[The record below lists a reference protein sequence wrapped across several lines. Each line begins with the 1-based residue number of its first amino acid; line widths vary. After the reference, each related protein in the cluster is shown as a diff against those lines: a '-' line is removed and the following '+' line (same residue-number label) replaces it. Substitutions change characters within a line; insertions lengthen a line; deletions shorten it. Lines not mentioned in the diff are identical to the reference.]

1 MDAQGLTSSQ
11 RKLVMWYK
19 VTELKSKGLRCVQI
33 AHELGLHRHTVEKYV
48 RMSLEEFQASQ
59 AYERD
64 FKYKLDIFEEEV
76 KNELIR
82 APYLSSRQVHDHLR
96 EHHADFPEVSEKT
109 VFNLV
114 MRVRDKYRI
123 PKTYEENIRPLEK
136 LPESAPGMSMQ
147 VDFGEY
153 WMHRNDTRRVK
164 VYFFVAVMSYSRH
177 KFTYFSR
184 SPFTSEL
191 TIYAHQLAFQ
201 FYGGK
206 PQEIIYDQDKVLIH
220 SENLGDVVLTK
231 AFQAFVSSEHFKCVF
246 CRKSDPQSKGKVE
259 NVVKYIKYGFL
270 RGREFTNI
278 EMLNES
284 ALRWLARTANGL
296 PHSTTKRIPAEAFK
310 EEQPYLT
317 PYTGTPTHPQD
328 GMKEYLVRKDNTI
341 SFHSHLYNVPTG
353 TFNGDG
359 TFVWVCIKD
368 GKVEIYSNETG
379 KMLCRHDVA
388 QIPGQAILDE
398 TIQRPKL
405 PSRKELENY
414 ILSYLDGNAIVA
426 MWLKNLYES
435 KPRYYRANINRIN
448 TELESFLPEHLIKA
462 FEVCLD
468 KGDYN
473 ANDLISYC
481 DRHFGRIPKGPREPS
496 LNELLP
502 ESLQQLPQRSN
513 INDYKSI
520 FV

>member
-19 VTELKSKGLRCVQI
+19 VKELKSKGLHCAQI
-33 AHELGLHRHTVEKYV
+33 ARELGLHRHTVEKYAK
-48 RMSLEEFQASQ
+48 MSLEEFQASE

-96 EHHADFPEVSEKT
+96 EHHTDFPTVSEKT
-109 VFNLV
+109 VFNFV
-114 MRVRDKYRI
+114 MRIRDKYQI
-123 PKTYEENIRPLEK
+123 SKTYEETFRPMEK
-136 LPESAPGMSMQ
+136 QPESAPGVSMQ
-147 VDFGEY
+147 ADFGEY
-153 WMHRNDTRRVK
+153 WMHRDDTRRVK
-164 VYFFVAVMSYSRH
+164 VYFFATVMSHSRH
-177 KFTYFSR
+177 KFAYFSKT
-184 SPFTSEL
+184 PFTSEL
-191 TIYAHQLAFQ
+191 AIYAHQLAFQ

-206 PQEIIYDQDKVLIH
+206 PKEIVYDQDKVFIH
-220 SENLGDVVLTK
+220 NENLGDVVLTK
-231 AFQAFVSSEHFKCVF
+231 AFQAFVSSEHFQCVF

-284 ALRWLARTANGL
+284 AIRWLARTANGL

-310 EEQPYLT
+310 EEQPYLA
-317 PYTGTPTHPQD
+317 PYTGTPLHPQD
-328 GMKEYLVRKDNTI
+328 CMKEYLVRRDNTI
-341 SFHSHLYNVPTG
+341 NFHSHFYNVPTG

-359 TFVWVCIKD
+359 TFVWVCVKD
-368 GKVEIYSNETG
+368 DHVEIYNNETG
-379 KMLCRHDVA
+379 KMLVRHPVA
-388 QIPGQAILDE
+388 HIPGEAILDE
-398 TIQRPKL
+398 TIQRSKL

-414 ILSYLDGNAIVA
+414 ILSYLDGNALVA
-426 MWLKNLYES
+426 MWLKNLYET
-435 KPRYYRANINRIN
+435 KPRYYRANISRIN
-448 TELESFLPEHLIKA
+448 AELESFLPEALIKS

-473 ANDLISYC
+473 ANDLIIYC
-481 DRHFGRIPKGPREPS
+481 ERHFGRIPKGPREPS
-496 LNELLP
+496 LAELLP
-502 ESLQQLPQRSN
+502 ETLHESPQRSN

-520 FV
+520 FA

>member
-1 MDAQGLTSSQ
+1 MDAQRLTSSQ

-19 VTELKSKGLRCVQI
+19 VKELKSKGLHCAQI
-33 AHELGLHRHTVEKYV
+33 ARELGLHRHTVEKYV
-48 RMSLEEFQASQ
+48 KMSLEEFQASE

-96 EHHADFPEVSEKT
+96 EHHTDFPTVSEKT
-109 VFNLV
+109 VFNFV
-114 MRVRDKYRI
+114 MRIRDKYQI
-123 PKTYEENIRPLEK
+123 SKTYEETFRPMEK
-136 LPESAPGMSMQ
+136 QPESAPGVSMQ
-147 VDFGEY
+147 ADFGEY
-153 WMHRNDTRRVK
+153 WMHRDDTRRVK
-164 VYFFVAVMSYSRH
+164 VYFFATVMSHSRH
-177 KFTYFSR
+177 KFAYFSKT
-184 SPFTSEL
+184 PFTSEL
-191 TIYAHQLAFQ
+191 AIYAHQLAFQ

-206 PQEIIYDQDKVLIH
+206 PKEIVYDQDKVFIH
-220 SENLGDVVLTK
+220 NENLGDVVLTK
-231 AFQAFVSSEHFKCVF
+231 AFQAFVSSEHFQCVF

-310 EEQPYLT
+310 EEQPYLA
-317 PYTGTPTHPQD
+317 PYTGTPLHPQD
-328 GMKEYLVRKDNTI
+328 GMKEYLVRRDNTI
-341 SFHSHLYNVPTG
+341 NFHSHFYNVPTG

-359 TFVWVCIKD
+359 TFVWVCVKD
-368 GKVEIYSNETG
+368 DHVEIYNNETG
-379 KMLCRHDVA
+379 KMLVRHPVA
-388 QIPGQAILDE
+388 HIPGEAILDE
-398 TIQRPKL
+398 TIQRSKL

-414 ILSYLDGNAIVA
+414 ILSYLDGNALVA
-426 MWLKNLYES
+426 MWLKNLYET
-435 KPRYYRANINRIN
+435 KPRYYRANISRIN
-448 TELESFLPEHLIKA
+448 AELESFLPEALIKS

-473 ANDLISYC
+473 ANDLIIYC
-481 DRHFGRIPKGPREPS
+481 ERHFGRIPKGPREPS
-496 LNELLP
+496 LAELLP
-502 ESLQQLPQRSN
+502 ETLHDGPQRSN

-520 FV
+520 FA

>member
-33 AHELGLHRHTVEKYV
+33 AHQLGLHRHTVEKYV
-48 RMSLEEFQASQ
+48 KMSLEEFQASQ

-76 KNELIR
+76 KRELIN

-96 EHHADFPEVSEKT
+96 EHHADFPDVSEKT
-109 VFNLV
+109 VFNFV
-114 MRVRDKYRI
+114 MRIRDKYQI
-123 PKTYEENIRPLEK
+123 PKTYEETIRPMEK
-136 LPESAPGMSMQ
+136 LPESAPGKIMQ

-153 WMHRNDTRRVK
+153 WMRRNDTRRVK
-164 VYFFVAVMSYSRH
+164 VYFFAAVMGYSRH
-177 KFTYFSR
+177 KFTYFSKT
-184 SPFTSEL
+184 PFTTEL
-191 TIYAHQLAFQ
+191 AIYAHQLAFQ

-206 PQEIIYDQDKVLIH
+206 PWEIVYDQDKVFIH
-220 SENLGDVVLTK
+220 SENLGDLILTK
-231 AFQAFVSSEHFKCVF
+231 AFQAFVSSEHFKCVV
-246 CRKSDPQSKGKVE
+246 CHKSDPQSKGKVE

-317 PYTGTPTHPQD
+317 PYTGKPTHPQD

-341 SFHSHLYNVPTG
+341 NFHSHLYNVPTG

-359 TFVWVCIKD
+359 TFVWVCIKE

-379 KMLCRHDVA
+379 KMLCRHNVA

-414 ILSYLDGNAIVA
+414 ILSYLDGNALVA

-448 TELESFLPEHLIKA
+448 TELESFLPEHLIKS

-481 DRHFGRIPKGPREPS
+481 DRHFGRVPKGPREPS

-502 ESLQQLPQRSN
+502 DSLQQLPQRSH

>member
-1 MDAQGLTSSQ
+1 
-11 RKLVMWYK
+11 MWYK
-19 VTELKSKGLRCVQI
+19 VKELKSKGLHCAQI
-33 AHELGLHRHTVEKYV
+33 ARELGLHRHTVEKYV
-48 RMSLEEFQASQ
+48 RMSLAEFQASE

-96 EHHADFPEVSEKT
+96 EHHPDFPTVSEKT
-109 VFNLV
+109 VFNFV
-114 MRVRDKYRI
+114 MRIRDKYQI
-123 PKTYEENIRPLEK
+123 SKTYEETFRPMEK
-136 LPESAPGMSMQ
+136 QPESAPGVSMQ
-147 VDFGEY
+147 ADFGEY
-153 WMHRNDTRRVK
+153 WMHRDDTRRVK
-164 VYFFVAVMSYSRH
+164 VYFFASVMSHSRH
-177 KFTYFSR
+177 KFAYFSKT
-184 SPFTSEL
+184 PFTSEL
-191 TIYAHQLAFQ
+191 AIYAHQLAFQ

-206 PQEIIYDQDKVLIH
+206 PKEIVYDQDKVFIH
-220 SENLGDVVLTK
+220 NENLGDVVLTK
-231 AFQAFVSSEHFKCVF
+231 AFQAFVSSEHFQCVF

-310 EEQPYLT
+310 AEQPYLA
-317 PYTGTPTHPQD
+317 PYAGTPLHPQD
-328 GMKEYLVRKDNTI
+328 GMKEYLVRRDNTI
-341 SFHSHLYNVPTG
+341 NFHSHFYNVPTG

-359 TFVWVCIKD
+359 TFVWVCVKD
-368 GKVEIYSNETG
+368 DHVEIYNNETG
-379 KMLCRHDVA
+379 KMLVRHPVA
-388 QIPGQAILDE
+388 HIPGEAILDE
-398 TIQRPKL
+398 TIQRSKL

-414 ILSYLDGNAIVA
+414 ILSYLDGNALVA
-426 MWLKNLYES
+426 MWLKNLYET
-435 KPRYYRANINRIN
+435 KPRYYRANISRIN
-448 TELESFLPEHLIKA
+448 AELESFLPEALIKS

-473 ANDLISYC
+473 ANDLIIYC
-481 DRHFGRIPKGPREPS
+481 ERHFGRIPKGPREPS
-496 LNELLP
+496 LTELLP
-502 ESLQQLPQRSN
+502 ETLHNGPQRSN

-520 FV
+520 FA

>member
-1 MDAQGLTSSQ
+1 
-11 RKLVMWYK
+11 
-19 VTELKSKGLRCVQI
+19 
-33 AHELGLHRHTVEKYV
+33 
-48 RMSLEEFQASQ
+48 
-59 AYERD
+59 
-64 FKYKLDIFEEEV
+64 
-76 KNELIR
+76 
-82 APYLSSRQVHDHLR
+82 
-96 EHHADFPEVSEKT
+96 
-109 VFNLV
+109 
-114 MRVRDKYRI
+114 
-123 PKTYEENIRPLEK
+123 
-136 LPESAPGMSMQ
+136 
-147 VDFGEY
+147 
-153 WMHRNDTRRVK
+153 
-164 VYFFVAVMSYSRH
+164 MSYSRH
-177 KFTYFSR
+177 KFTYFSKT
-184 SPFTSEL
+184 PFTSEL
-191 TIYAHQLAFQ
+191 AIYAHQLAFQ

-206 PQEIIYDQDKVLIH
+206 PQEVIYDQDKVFIH
-220 SENLGDVVLTK
+220 SENFGDLVLTK
-231 AFQAFVSSEHFKCVF
+231 AFQAFVTSEHFKCVF

-270 RGREFTNI
+270 RGRDFTNI

-310 EEQPYLT
+310 EELPYLT

-341 SFHSHLYNVPTG
+341 NVHSHFYNVPTG

-379 KMLCRHDVA
+379 KILARHNVA
-388 QIPGQAILDE
+388 QIPGDAILDE

-405 PSRKELENY
+405 PNRKELENY
-414 ILSYLDGNAIVA
+414 ILAYLEGNAIVA
-426 MWLKNLYES
+426 MWLKNLYET

-448 TELESFLPEHLIKA
+448 TELESFLPEHLIKG

-496 LNELLP
+496 LAELLP
-502 ESLQQLPQRSN
+502 ASLQLLPQRSN

>member
-1 MDAQGLTSSQ
+1 MDAQGLTSPQ

-19 VTELKSKGLRCVQI
+19 VKELKSKGLNCVQI
-33 AHELGLHRHTVEKYV
+33 AHELGLHRQTVMKYEK
-48 RMSLEEFQASQ
+48 MTLDEFQASQ
-59 AYERD
+59 TYERD
-64 FKYKLDIFEEEV
+64 FKHKLDIFEEEV
-76 KNELIR
+76 KNELIDK
-82 APYLSSRQVHDHLR
+82 PYLSCRQVHDHLR
-96 EHHADFPEVSEKT
+96 ENHSDFPDVNGKT
-109 VFNLV
+109 VFNFV
-114 MRVRDKYRI
+114 MRIREKYHI
-123 PKTYEENIRPLEK
+123 TKTYEETIRPMEK
-136 LPESAPGMSMQ
+136 IPESEPGRYMQ

-177 KFTYFSR
+177 KFVYFSKT
-184 SPFTSEL
+184 PFTSEL
-191 TIYAHQLAFQ
+191 AIYAHQLAFQ

-206 PQEIIYDQDKVLIH
+206 PQKIVYDQDKVFIH
-220 SENLGDVVLTK
+220 NENLGDVVLTR
-231 AFQAFVSSEHFKCVF
+231 AFQAFVSSEHFQCVF

-270 RGREFTNI
+270 RGRDFTNI

-310 EEQPYLT
+310 EEQTYLT

-341 SFHSHLYNVPTG
+341 NFHSHLYNVPTG

-359 TFVWVCIKD
+359 TFVWVCVKD

-379 KMLCRHDVA
+379 KMLARHDVA
-388 QIPGQAILDE
+388 QIPGEAILDE

-405 PSRKELENY
+405 PNRKELENY
-414 ILSYLDGNAIVA
+414 ILAYLEGNAIVA
-426 MWLKNLYES
+426 MWLKNLYET

-448 TELESFLPEHLIKA
+448 TELESFLPEHLIKG

-481 DRHFGRIPKGPREPS
+481 ERHFGRIPKGPREPS
-496 LNELLP
+496 LMELLP

>member
-19 VTELKSKGLRCVQI
+19 VKELKSKGLHCAQI
-33 AHELGLHRHTVEKYV
+33 ARELGLHRHTVEKYV
-48 RMSLEEFQASQ
+48 KMSLAEFQASE

-96 EHHADFPEVSEKT
+96 EHHTDFPTVSEKT
-109 VFNLV
+109 VFNFV
-114 MRVRDKYRI
+114 MRIRDKYQI
-123 PKTYEENIRPLEK
+123 SKTYEETFRPMEK
-136 LPESAPGMSMQ
+136 QPESAPGVSMQ
-147 VDFGEY
+147 ADFGEY
-153 WMHRNDTRRVK
+153 WMHRDDTRRVK
-164 VYFFVAVMSYSRH
+164 VYFFAAVMSHSRH
-177 KFTYFSR
+177 KFAYFSKT
-184 SPFTSEL
+184 PFTSEL
-191 TIYAHQLAFQ
+191 AIYAHQLAFQ

-206 PQEIIYDQDKVLIH
+206 PKEIVYDQDKVFIH
-220 SENLGDVVLTK
+220 NENLGDVVLTK
-231 AFQAFVSSEHFKCVF
+231 AFQAFVSSEHFQCVF

-317 PYTGTPTHPQD
+317 PYTGTPLHPQD
-328 GMKEYLVRKDNTI
+328 GMKEYLVRRDNTI
-341 SFHSHLYNVPTG
+341 NFHSHFYNVPTG

-359 TFVWVCIKD
+359 TFVWVCVKD
-368 GKVEIYSNETG
+368 DHVEIYNNETG
-379 KMLCRHDVA
+379 KMLVRHPVA
-388 QIPGQAILDE
+388 HIPGEAILDE
-398 TIQRPKL
+398 TIQRSKL

-414 ILSYLDGNAIVA
+414 ILSYLDGNALVA
-426 MWLKNLYES
+426 MWLKNLYET
-435 KPRYYRANINRIN
+435 KPRYYRANISRIN
-448 TELESFLPEHLIKA
+448 AELESFLPEALIKS

-473 ANDLISYC
+473 ANDLIIYC
-481 DRHFGRIPKGPREPS
+481 ERHFGRIPKGPREPS
-496 LNELLP
+496 LAELLP
-502 ESLQQLPQRSN
+502 ETLHDGPQRSN

-520 FV
+520 FA

>member
-19 VTELKSKGLRCVQI
+19 VKELKSKGLHCAQI
-33 AHELGLHRHTVEKYV
+33 ARELGLHRHTVEKYV
-48 RMSLEEFQASQ
+48 KMSLEEFQASE

-96 EHHADFPEVSEKT
+96 EHHTDFPTVSEKT
-109 VFNLV
+109 VFNFV
-114 MRVRDKYRI
+114 MRIRDKYRI
-123 PKTYEENIRPLEK
+123 SKTYEEAFRPMEK
-136 LPESAPGMSMQ
+136 LPESAPGVSMQ
-147 VDFGEY
+147 ADFGEY
-153 WMHRNDTRRVK
+153 WMHRDDTRRVK
-164 VYFFVAVMSYSRH
+164 VYFFAAVMSHSRH
-177 KFTYFSR
+177 KFAYFSKT
-184 SPFTSEL
+184 PFTSEL
-191 TIYAHQLAFQ
+191 AIYAHQLAFQ

-206 PQEIIYDQDKVLIH
+206 PKEIVYDQDKVFIH
-220 SENLGDVVLTK
+220 NENLGDVVLTK
-231 AFQAFVSSEHFKCVF
+231 AFQAFVSSEHFQCVF

-284 ALRWLARTANGL
+284 AIRWLARTANGL

-310 EEQPYLT
+310 EEQPYLA
-317 PYTGTPTHPQD
+317 PYTGTPLHPQD
-328 GMKEYLVRKDNTI
+328 GMKEYLVRRDNTI
-341 SFHSHLYNVPTG
+341 NFHSHFYNVPTG

-359 TFVWVCIKD
+359 TFVWVCVKD
-368 GKVEIYSNETG
+368 DHVEIYNNETG
-379 KMLCRHDVA
+379 KMLVRHPVA
-388 QIPGQAILDE
+388 HIPGEAILDE
-398 TIQRPKL
+398 TIQRSKL

-414 ILSYLDGNAIVA
+414 ILSYLDGNALVA
-426 MWLKNLYES
+426 MWLKNLYET
-435 KPRYYRANINRIN
+435 KPRYYRANISRIN
-448 TELESFLPEHLIKA
+448 AELESFLPEALIKS

-473 ANDLISYC
+473 ANDLIIYC
-481 DRHFGRIPKGPREPS
+481 ERHFGRIPKGPREPS
-496 LNELLP
+496 LAELLP
-502 ESLQQLPQRSN
+502 ETLHDGPQRSN

-520 FV
+520 FA

>member
-19 VTELKSKGLRCVQI
+19 VKELKSKGLHCAQI
-33 AHELGLHRHTVEKYV
+33 ARELGLHRHTVEKYV
-48 RMSLEEFQASQ
+48 KMSLEEFQASE

-96 EHHADFPEVSEKT
+96 EHHTDFPTVSEKT
-109 VFNLV
+109 VFNFV
-114 MRVRDKYRI
+114 MRIRDKYQI
-123 PKTYEENIRPLEK
+123 SKTYEETFRPMEK
-136 LPESAPGMSMQ
+136 QPESAPGVSMQ
-147 VDFGEY
+147 ADFGEY
-153 WMHRNDTRRVK
+153 WMHRDDTRRVK
-164 VYFFVAVMSYSRH
+164 VYFFAAVMSHSRH
-177 KFTYFSR
+177 KFAYFSKT
-184 SPFTSEL
+184 PFTSEL
-191 TIYAHQLAFQ
+191 AIYAHQLAFQ

-206 PQEIIYDQDKVLIH
+206 PKEIVYDQDKVFIH
-220 SENLGDVVLTK
+220 NENLGDVVLTK
-231 AFQAFVSSEHFKCVF
+231 AFHAFVSSEHFQCVF

-317 PYTGTPTHPQD
+317 PYTGTPLHPQD
-328 GMKEYLVRKDNTI
+328 GMKEYLVRRDNTI
-341 SFHSHLYNVPTG
+341 NFHSHFYNVPTG

-359 TFVWVCIKD
+359 TFVWVCVKD
-368 GKVEIYSNETG
+368 DHVEIYNNETG
-379 KMLCRHDVA
+379 KMLVRHPVA
-388 QIPGQAILDE
+388 HIPGEAILDE
-398 TIQRPKL
+398 TIQRSKL

-414 ILSYLDGNAIVA
+414 ILSYLDGNALVA
-426 MWLKNLYES
+426 MWLKNLYET
-435 KPRYYRANINRIN
+435 KPRYYRANISRIN
-448 TELESFLPEHLIKA
+448 AELESFLPEALIKS

-473 ANDLISYC
+473 ANDLIIYC
-481 DRHFGRIPKGPREPS
+481 ERHFGRIPKGPREPS
-496 LNELLP
+496 LAELLP
-502 ESLQQLPQRSN
+502 ETLHESPQRSN

-520 FV
+520 FA

>member
-1 MDAQGLTSSQ
+1 
-11 RKLVMWYK
+11 MWYK
-19 VTELKSKGLRCVQI
+19 VKELKSKGLHCAQI
-33 AHELGLHRHTVEKYV
+33 ARELGLHRHTVEKYV
-48 RMSLEEFQASQ
+48 KMSLEEFQASE

-96 EHHADFPEVSEKT
+96 EHHTDFPTVSEKT
-109 VFNLV
+109 VFNFV
-114 MRVRDKYRI
+114 MRIRDKYQI
-123 PKTYEENIRPLEK
+123 SKTYEETFRPMEK
-136 LPESAPGMSMQ
+136 QPESAPGVSMQ
-147 VDFGEY
+147 ADFGEY
-153 WMHRNDTRRVK
+153 WMHRDDTRRVK
-164 VYFFVAVMSYSRH
+164 VYFFAAVMSHSRH
-177 KFTYFSR
+177 KFAYFSKT
-184 SPFTSEL
+184 PFTSEL
-191 TIYAHQLAFQ
+191 ALYAHQLAFQ

-206 PQEIIYDQDKVLIH
+206 PKEIVYDQDKVFIH
-220 SENLGDVVLTK
+220 NENLGDVVLTK
-231 AFQAFVSSEHFKCVF
+231 AFQAFVSSEHFQCVF

-296 PHSTTKRIPAEAFK
+296 PHSTTKCIPAEAFK

-317 PYTGTPTHPQD
+317 PYTGTPLHPQD
-328 GMKEYLVRKDNTI
+328 GMKEYLVRRDNTI
-341 SFHSHLYNVPTG
+341 NFHSHFYNVPTG

-359 TFVWVCIKD
+359 TFVWVCVKD
-368 GKVEIYSNETG
+368 DHVEIYNNETG
-379 KMLCRHDVA
+379 KMLVRHPVA
-388 QIPGQAILDE
+388 HIPGEAILDE
-398 TIQRPKL
+398 TIQRSKL

-414 ILSYLDGNAIVA
+414 ILSYLDGNALVA
-426 MWLKNLYES
+426 MWLKNLYET
-435 KPRYYRANINRIN
+435 KPRYYRANISRIN
-448 TELESFLPEHLIKA
+448 AELESFLPEALIKS

-473 ANDLISYC
+473 ANDLIIYC
-481 DRHFGRIPKGPREPS
+481 ERHFGRIPKGPREPS
-496 LNELLP
+496 LAELLP
-502 ESLQQLPQRSN
+502 ETLHDGPQRSN

-520 FV
+520 FA

>member
-123 PKTYEENIRPLEK
+123 PKTYEETIRPLEK

-379 KMLCRHDVA
+379 KILCRHDVA

>member
-1 MDAQGLTSSQ
+1 M
-11 RKLVMWYK
+11 
-19 VTELKSKGLRCVQI
+19 
-33 AHELGLHRHTVEKYV
+33 
-48 RMSLEEFQASQ
+48 
-59 AYERD
+59 
-64 FKYKLDIFEEEV
+64 
-76 KNELIR
+76 
-82 APYLSSRQVHDHLR
+82 SSRQVHDHLR

-231 AFQAFVSSEHFKCVF
+231 AFQAFVSSEHFKCIF

-388 QIPGQAILDE
+388 LIPGQAILDE